1 MLKAEPLSNVGALKR
16 ATGGFRSENVQ
27 QASHKAAPR
36 RYCRMVTALPIED
49 APLPPVPNS
58 IAGIRALLPN
68 SRRAEFDAELLA
80 AADQDTLD
88 ALRAFRNRWWILA
101 AFETDPSLRNI
112 PEETNFFPSPIA
124 R

>member
-1 MLKAEPLSNVGALKR
+1 MCGMQHLK
-16 ATGGFRSENVQ
+16 
-27 QASHKAAPR
+27 
-36 RYCRMVTALPIED
+36 
-49 APLPPVPNS
+49 
-58 IAGIRALLPN
+58 
-68 SRRAEFDAELLA
+68 
-80 AADQDTLD
+80 D